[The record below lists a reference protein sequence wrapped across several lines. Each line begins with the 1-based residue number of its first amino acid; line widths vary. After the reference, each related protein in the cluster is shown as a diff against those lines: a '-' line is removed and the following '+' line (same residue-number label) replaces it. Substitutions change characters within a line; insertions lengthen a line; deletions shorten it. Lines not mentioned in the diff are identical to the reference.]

1 MKRSMLCFA
10 LALLTATPATVAQPP
25 SPADIARVAEYKR
38 YDGRILQI
46 WGDTEDVVIVLDRN
60 GPCGSPFFHVRRD
73 AKNFEEA
80 TSVALTAFAADKR
93 VQLVVLW
100 QRLAISNCIARD
112 PSGPKDR
119 QVVDHLGAFR

>member
-1 MKRSMLCFA
+1 MKRSTLCIA
-10 LALLTATPATVAQPP
+10 LALLSATSATVAQPGP
-25 SPADIARVAEYKR
+25 GDLATVVELKR

-46 WGDTEDVVIVLDRN
+46 WGDTQDVVIVLDSN
-60 GPCGSPFFHVRRD
+60 GPCGSPYFHIPRD

-100 QRLAISNCIARD
+100 QRLAIANCISRD
-112 PSGPKDR
+112 PGGPQDR
-119 QVVDHLGAFR
+119 QVIDHLGAFR